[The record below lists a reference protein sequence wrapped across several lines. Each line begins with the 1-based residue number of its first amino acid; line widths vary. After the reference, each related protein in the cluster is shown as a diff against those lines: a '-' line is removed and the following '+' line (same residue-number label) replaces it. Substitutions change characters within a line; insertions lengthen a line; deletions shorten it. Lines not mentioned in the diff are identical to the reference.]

1 MGCFITNV
9 FFMRYRMLLF
19 LFIIQCYACNAQ
31 NTYSLGVRIGLGFD
45 VPSSRAEYLLNGS
58 SYRLRS
64 NAFYAFGVLGQ
75 YLLNNRLGIESGL
88 AVSYQTYGM
97 NIPVTE
103 SIKNFLGW
111 NYSEGIT
118 DYQIPVRFIYK
129 ADHPSNPFKYFIFA
143 AGISADRLL
152 SQYFQ
157 KERNSVITSNL
168 LAGIRMVNKQGKLGR
183 TELGIE
189 YQYSLRGGFKYT
201 RSTAAGPEIF
211 KARQSLL
218 SFNLYYF
225 FLNRNT

>member
-1 MGCFITNV
+1 
-9 FFMRYRMLLF
+9 MRYRILLLS
-19 LFIIQCYACNAQ
+19 LFFIASYASHAQ
-31 NTYSLGVRIGLGFD
+31 NAYNLGVRIGFGFD
-45 VPSSRAEYLLNGS
+45 VPSPRAEYILNGT

-64 NAFYAFGVLGQ
+64 NAFYAFGILGQ
-75 YLLNNRLGIESGL
+75 YLLNNRLGLESGL
-88 AVSYQTYGM
+88 SVSYQTYGM

-103 SIKNFLGW
+103 SLKNFLGW

-129 ADHPSNPFKYFIFA
+129 SDHPSNPFKYFIFA

-157 KERNSVITSNL
+157 KERNSVLTSNL

-183 TELGIE
+183 TEWGIE
-189 YQYSLRGGFKYT
+189 YQYSLRGGFKYS
-201 RSTAAGPEIF
+201 RLTAAGPEIF
-211 KARQSLL
+211 RSRQSLL
-218 SFNLYYF
+218 SINLYYF